1 MNNIDNNF
9 KWFEERIYIQDEETF
24 KKYLKLKGI
33 ERIKKAYMI
42 LKPHL
47 KKVTDKDIA
56 DIYKYDLRL
65 RRNIYYYITM
75 FEVFLR
81 AQLSNNF
88 TKDDFDLNKYDLI
101 SGDSLFEILEE
112 STFGKLIGLYE
123 DLKEHQIDELMDM
136 DMDKSLFIRRSVAVK
151 DLRNA
156 VFHHNFLLDFT
167 KYANCEINGL
177 NTCTL
182 LSNLVNFYRILP
194 DELKGRFVK
203 RINRTDDRLK
213 VPRELKIE
221 LEFHK

>member
-33 ERIKKAYMI
+33 ERIKKACMI

-136 DMDKSLFIRRSVAVK
+136 DMDKSLFIRRLVAVK

-194 DELKGRFVK
+194 SELKGRFVK